1 MEVIETCEK
10 AGIMHDVGAV
20 FSYLHEF
27 EEKEEYMKNVIIRII
42 SGKMLK
48 FT

>member
-27 EEKEEYMKNVIIRII
+27 GKKEEYPQI
-42 SGKMLK
+42 S
-48 FT
+48 FFDQSV